1 MKSFLKY
8 FKSALVL
15 TVLMLILCGFAY
27 PAALT
32 GLGQLIF
39 PHQANGSLITAEGE
53 KTDDPENAVGSAI
66 VGQDFS
72 GDSRYFQCRISG
84 VNYNT
89 YTEEEKE
96 DSSYAGVGSGGS
108 NLAPSNE
115 ELKQRAE
122 KSVEEFLK
130 NNPDVKKGDIPAD
143 LLTASGSGM
152 DPDITPESAEIQ
164 IPSIAKNTG
173 LTEEEIR
180 KIVEKNTNG
189 KTLGVFGHERVNVL
203 KCNLEI
209 AKAIGEI

>member
-1 MKSFLKY
+1 MKSFFKY
-8 FKSALVL
+8 FKSALIL

-32 GLGQLIF
+32 GFGQLIF

-53 KTDDPENAVGSAI
+53 KTTEPEEAIGSAI

-72 GDSRYFQCRISG
+72 GNPKYFQGRVSG

-96 DSSYAGVGSGGS
+96 DNSYGGVGSGGS

-115 ELKQRAE
+115 ELKERVE
-122 KSVEEFLK
+122 KAVDEFLEK
-130 NNPDVKKGDIPAD
+130 NPGVEKGDIPAD

-152 DPDITPESAEIQ
+152 DPDITPQSAKIQ
-164 IPSIAKNTG
+164 IPAIAENTG
-173 LTEEEIR
+173 LSEEELE
-180 KIVEKNTNG
+180 KIIENNTEG
-189 KTLGVFGHERVNVL
+189 KVLGVFGHERVNVL

>member
-96 DSSYAGVGSGGS
+96 DGSYAGVGSGGS

-130 NNPDVKKGDIPAD
+130 NNPDVEKGDIPAD